1 MQTKASQH
9 SWSGSRIAALAV
21 MLLCSI
27 ALFAQSTFINGDV
40 AVGTATTFADTNN
53 GLTAT
58 FSSPADPGAFVTG
71 TSFFSFGWEILSDPG
86 PSAAANVPLTISF
99 SAPQPSIYM
108 DFGLAGVGG
117 PFVLNAFLG
126 GAPVGSTTVMGGVSS
141 GYNFAEGVISFSGT
155 FDSVVLTSPT
165 TPYFAVA
172 NINTPLPEPSS
183 LVLLGSA
190 LAGVGGLLRRK
201 LAK

>member
-1 MQTKASQH
+1 MQMKASQN
-9 SWSGSRIAALAV
+9 SRSGSRIAALAV
-21 MLLCSI
+21 MLLCST
-27 ALFAQSTFINGDV
+27 ALFAQGTFINGDV
-40 AVGTATTFADTNN
+40 PVGTGTTFADNN
-53 GLTAT
+53 HGLTAT

-71 TSFFSFGWEILSDPG
+71 VSFFSFGWEILSDPG

-126 GAPVGSTTVMGGVSS
+126 GAPVGSTTVMGGVPS

-165 TPYFAVA
+165 TPYFAIG
-172 NINTPLPEPSS
+172 NITATPEPSS

>member
-1 MQTKASQH
+1 MQMKASQN
-9 SWSGSRIAALAV
+9 SRSGSRIAALAV

-71 TSFFSFGWEILSDPG
+71 VSFFSFGWEILSDPG
-86 PSAAANVPLTISF
+86 PAGASNIPLTISF
-99 SAPQPSIYM
+99 SSPQPGIYM
-108 DFGLAGVGG
+108 NFGLAGASG
-117 PFVLNAFLG
+117 PFELDAFLG
-126 GAPVGSTTVMGGVSS
+126 SAPVGSTTVS
-141 GYNFAEGVISFSGT
+141 GSVPVGYSLAEGTISFSGT
-155 FDSVVLTSPT
+155 FDKVVLTSPT
-165 TPYFAVA
+165 TPYFAIG
-172 NINTPLPEPSS
+172 NITATPEPSS
-183 LVLLGSA
+183 LVLLGTA
-190 LAGVGGLLRRK
+190 LAGVGGWLRRK